1 VSPWFEF
8 PKNAYFGRVLP
19 KNKIYAYAGAST
31 KLKELFV
38 RQVEQIVWKYKL
50 APETI
55 NISATDAVSEI
66 QVFGVALKTGE
77 LKHDVLR
84 AMDKAIPFPIFYELS
99 YGGRVKVIASY
110 KRPNESASEKWVAGS
125 YFWTDWLP
133 GDEPRQAL
141 PVALNLTS
149 LYEAMLRSLIPY
161 VPRDGE
167 TLQAQVER
175 AELIRA
181 KVMDLAR
188 LEDSLRSEKQF
199 NRKVE
204 INSKI
209 RTIRKMIE
217 TLIGG

>member
-55 NISATDAVSEI
+55 NIPATDAVSEI

-99 YGGRVKVIASY
+99 YGGKVKAIAAY
-110 KRPNESASEKWVAGS
+110 KRPSESASEKWVTGS
-125 YFWTDWLP
+125 YFWTDWLL

-141 PVALNLTS
+141 PVALNLTA

-161 VPRDGE
+161 APRDGE

-175 AELIRA
+175 AELIRT

-188 LEDSLRSEKQF
+188 LEDSLRRERQF

-204 INSKI
+204 INSRI

-217 TLIGG
+217 TLISG